1 MSIHLQKITKN
12 NVQDLQEV
20 SIQTFT
26 ETFKDN
32 NSEKSLNDYL
42 NTAYELTKLEKEL
55 ENPHSEFYFAYFNNE
70 LAGYLKININDA
82 QSEKMG
88 ENALEVERIYI
99 KMERIYIKKS
109 FKRRGIGRHLIE
121 TAEQLAKKYQ
131 KNLMWLGVWEY
142 NPKAIAFYETLG
154 FKVIGAHS
162 FFMGEEEQTD
172 LIMSKQL

>member
-42 NTAYELTKLEKEL
+42 NTAYELTKLEKDL

-70 LAGYLKININDA
+70 IAGYLKININDA

-88 ENALEVERIYI
+88 ENALEV
-99 KMERIYIKKS
+99 ERIYIKKS

>member
-82 QSEKMG
+82 ESEKMG
-88 ENALEVERIYI
+88 ENALEV
-99 KMERIYIKKS
+99 ERIYIKKS

>member
-99 KMERIYIKKS
+99 KKS

>member
-99 KMERIYIKKS
+99 KKS

-121 TAEQLAKKYQ
+121 TAEKKEKKYQ

>member
-82 QSEKMG
+82 KSKKMG

-99 KMERIYIKKS
+99 KKS
-109 FKRRGIGRHLIE
+109 FKRRAIGLHLIE

>member
-88 ENALEVERIYI
+88 ENALEVERIC
-99 KMERIYIKKS
+99 IKKS

>member
-12 NVQDLQEV
+12 NVQGLQEV

-99 KMERIYIKKS
+99 KKS

>member
-32 NSEKSLNDYL
+32 NSEKSLNYYL

-88 ENALEVERIYI
+88 ENALEV
-99 KMERIYIKKS
+99 ERIYIKKS

>member
-82 QSEKMG
+82 QSEKME
-88 ENALEVERIYI
+88 ENALEV
-99 KMERIYIKKS
+99 ERIYIKKS

>member
-1 MSIHLQKITKN
+1 MSINLQKITKN

-99 KMERIYIKKS
+99 KKS

>member
-99 KMERIYIKKS
+99 KKS

-142 NPKAIAFYETLG
+142 NPKAIDFYETLG

>member
-99 KMERIYIKKS
+99 KKT

>member
-20 SIQTFT
+20 SIQTLT

-88 ENALEVERIYI
+88 ENALEV
-99 KMERIYIKKS
+99 ERIYIKKS

>member
-42 NTAYELTKLEKEL
+42 NTAYVLTKLEKEL

-88 ENALEVERIYI
+88 ENALEV
-99 KMERIYIKKS
+99 ERIYIKKS

>member
-70 LAGYLKININDA
+70 LAGYLKININDS

-88 ENALEVERIYI
+88 ENALEV
-99 KMERIYIKKS
+99 ERIYIKKS

>member
-70 LAGYLKININDA
+70 LAGYLKMNINDA

-88 ENALEVERIYI
+88 ENALEV
-99 KMERIYIKKS
+99 ERIYIKKS

>member
-99 KMERIYIKKS
+99 KKS

-162 FFMGEEEQTD
+162 FFMGVEEQTD

>member
-99 KMERIYIKKS
+99 KKS

-131 KNLMWLGVWEY
+131 KNLMWVGVWEY
-142 NPKAIAFYETLG
+142 NPKATAFYETLG

>member
-1 MSIHLQKITKN
+1 MSIYLQKITKN

-99 KMERIYIKKS
+99 KKS

>member
-82 QSEKMG
+82 QTKKMG
-88 ENALEVERIYI
+88 ENALEV
-99 KMERIYIKKS
+99 ERIYIKKS

-154 FKVIGAHS
+154 FKV
-162 FFMGEEEQTD
+162 
-172 LIMSKQL
+172 K

>member
-88 ENALEVERIYI
+88 ENALEVEL
-99 KMERIYIKKS
+99 IYIKKS

>member
-55 ENPHSEFYFAYFNNE
+55 ENPHSEFYFAYFNND

-88 ENALEVERIYI
+88 ENALEV
-99 KMERIYIKKS
+99 ERIYIKKS

>member
-99 KMERIYIKKS
+99 KKS

-172 LIMSKQL
+172 LIMSKQLSKA

>member
-1 MSIHLQKITKN
+1 MT
-12 NVQDLQEV
+12 
-20 SIQTFT
+20 T
-26 ETFKDN
+26 N

-88 ENALEVERIYI
+88 ENALEV
-99 KMERIYIKKS
+99 ERIYIKKS

>member
-70 LAGYLKININDA
+70 LAGYLKINTNDA

-88 ENALEVERIYI
+88 ENALEV
-99 KMERIYIKKS
+99 ERIYIKKS

>member
-99 KMERIYIKKS
+99 KKS
-109 FKRRGIGRHLIE
+109 FKRRGIGRHLIK

>member
-99 KMERIYIKKS
+99 KKS
-109 FKRRGIGRHLIE
+109 FKRRGIGRHLIDDRDR
-121 TAEQLAKKYQ
+121 KS
-131 KNLMWLGVWEY
+131 V
-142 NPKAIAFYETLG
+142 
-154 FKVIGAHS
+154 V
-162 FFMGEEEQTD
+162 
-172 LIMSKQL
+172 

>member
-70 LAGYLKININDA
+70 LAGYLKININYA
-82 QSEKMG
+82 KSEKMG
-88 ENALEVERIYI
+88 ENALEV
-99 KMERIYIKKS
+99 ERIYIKKS

>member
-99 KMERIYIKKS
+99 KKS
-109 FKRRGIGRHLIE
+109 FKRRGICRHLIE

>member
-42 NTAYELTKLEKEL
+42 ITAYELTKLEKEL

-88 ENALEVERIYI
+88 ENALEV
-99 KMERIYIKKS
+99 ERIYIKKS

>member
-99 KMERIYIKKS
+99 KKS
-109 FKRRGIGRHLIE
+109 FKRRVIGRHLIE

>member
-99 KMERIYIKKS
+99 KKS

-131 KNLMWLGVWEY
+131 KNLMWLRVWEY

>member
-12 NVQDLQEV
+12 NVRDLQEV

-99 KMERIYIKKS
+99 KKS

>member
-99 KMERIYIKKS
+99 KKS

-162 FFMGEEEQTD
+162 FFMGEEEQSD

>member
-42 NTAYELTKLEKEL
+42 NTAYELTKKKKEL

-88 ENALEVERIYI
+88 ENALEV
-99 KMERIYIKKS
+99 ERIYIKKS